1 MVYHTTWILL
11 CGPFL
16 YNFYH
21 PSKASAPHCTKP
33 TSQKE
38 GEKSQEIER
47 SEKALAAC
55 GTSVRAICITAQQY
69 RQTFGS
75 FKLSPITATHCI
87 LSAGLTIIDKCCT
100 MENLEQYN
108 PADKPQPGASPH
120 AAVGLCL
127 QVLRE
132 LSTSWNTAKRIARNL
147 EKLYCE
153 NFGSDHLPTPPEY
166 LDTAQCSAVSKGPGF
181 ADPGYNMTPTLAF
194 LEFYNEKRT
203 PMEDPL
209 SDNPLAINP
218 HPTYERPDLLTFA
231 GQPSA
236 LPGFPT
242 SDELFANNLGFA
254 FSPDCLPSDYNMF
267 DTLNQMYLEERW

>member
-1 MVYHTTWILL
+1 MVYHTVWILL

-21 PSKASAPHCTKP
+21 PYKKPEPECTRP

-38 GEKSQEIER
+38 GEKCPEVER

-55 GTSVRAICITAQQY
+55 GTSVRAICIIAQQY

-100 MENLEQYN
+100 VENLEQYN

-132 LSTSWNTAKRIARNL
+132 LSTSWNTAKRIGRNL
-147 EKLYCE
+147 EKLYRE
-153 NFGSDHLPTPPEY
+153 RFGSDHLPSPPENF
-166 LDTAQCSAVSKGPGF
+166 DTDQCAAASQGPGSGV
-181 ADPGYNMTPTLAF
+181 PGYDINPTLAF
-194 LEFYNEKRT
+194 VEFYNEKRT
-203 PMEDPL
+203 PMEDSL
-209 SDNPLAINP
+209 SQNPLAISP
-218 HPTYERPDLLTFA
+218 HPTYERPDLLNYA
-231 GQPSA
+231 GQPNI
-236 LPGFPT
+236 LPNFPT
-242 SDELFANNLGFA
+242 SDELFANNLGYA

-267 DTLNQMYLEERW
+267 DTLNQMYLEESW